1 MLRHVLQVCK
11 MVFDMTGG
19 TKEYLRMAVDEN
31 GVEYLGEE
39 YLLEY
44 RELAKLVFFLQFYM
58 FKTNNRLG

>member
-44 RELAKLVFFLQFYM
+44 RELAKSVLQFYM